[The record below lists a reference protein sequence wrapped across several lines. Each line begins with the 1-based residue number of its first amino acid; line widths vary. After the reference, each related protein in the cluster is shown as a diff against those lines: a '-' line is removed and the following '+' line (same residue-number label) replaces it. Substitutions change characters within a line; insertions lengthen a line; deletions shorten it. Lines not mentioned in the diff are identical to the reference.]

1 MTTSTAALTT
11 TGTTT
16 FERDGRTVAV
26 HVLATG
32 SPGARV
38 VVLCHAAPGSGLL
51 DPDPAETARR
61 DITLVA
67 VDRPGY
73 GGSDPVPDGA
83 WSTVDGAADDVAAAL
98 DRLGVDGPVGAAGW
112 SAGGRVAAALA
123 ARRPELV
130 DRVALVATP
139 APHEQVPWV
148 PAEHAAGL
156 EALRDLPPGQV
167 HAALVAMLSAGGDDG
182 ETDGGDPMALLGA
195 GPSDE
200 AALALPGARERLGAV
215 LAAASAQGVIGV
227 AQDIAGYSLRPWGFD
242 PADVQA
248 KALVVQGDADPV
260 VGTAHGRWW
269 QRSLASARLE
279 VVPGAGHLVLLP
291 LWGRVLSHLA
301 PGSLRRG

>member
-1 MTTSTAALTT
+1 MTTTTTALTT
-11 TGTTT
+11 IGTTT
-16 FERDGRTVAV
+16 VERDGRTVAA
-26 HVLATG
+26 HALAAG
-32 SPGARV
+32 SPDARV

-51 DPDPAETARR
+51 DPDPDETARR
-61 DITLVA
+61 DVTLVA

-73 GGSDPVPDGA
+73 GGSDPVPEGR

-98 DRLGVDGPVGAAGW
+98 AHLGVTGPVAVAGW

-130 DRVALVATP
+130 DRVAVVATP

-156 EALRDLPPGQV
+156 DALRGLPSGQV
-167 HAALVAMLSAGGDDG
+167 HAALVAMLSADGGTQDD
-182 ETDGGDPMALLGA
+182 TGGDPMDLLGA
-195 GPSDE
+195 GPGDA
-200 AALALPGARERLGAV
+200 AALALPGARERLGAM
-215 LAAASAQGVIGV
+215 LAAAMQQGAVGV
-227 AQDIAGYSLRPWGFD
+227 AQDIAGYTLRPWGFD
-242 PADVQA
+242 PADVRA
-248 KALVVQGDADPV
+248 TALVVQGDADPV

-269 QRSLASARLE
+269 QRSLPSARLE

-301 PGSLRRG
+301 PGALRR

>member
-1 MTTSTAALTT
+1 MTISTAALTT

-61 DITLVA
+61 DVTLVA

-98 DRLGVDGPVGAAGW
+98 DRLGVQGPVGAAGW

-130 DRVALVATP
+130 DRVAVVATP

-156 EALRDLPPGQV
+156 EALRALPPEQV
-167 HAALVAMLSAGGDDG
+167 HAALVAMLSAGGADG
-182 ETDGGDPMALLGA
+182 EADGGDPMALLGA
-195 GPSDE
+195 SPSDQD
-200 AALALPGARERLGAV
+200 ALALPGARERLGAV
-215 LAAASAQGVIGV
+215 LAAASAQGAVGV

-242 PADVQA
+242 PAGVQA

-301 PGSLRRG
+301 PGSLRG